1 MTAMS
6 TDSGHRSD
14 PECTP
19 ASARDRRVPQASTSS
34 AVPKRSSARR
44 SSSSCTCH
52 STIHSAYDQYRLKN
66 ALVNAPRRGGVKLRV
81 PPRVFSVRRSRR
93 LYARRSASV
102 GGAET
107 EGTNA
112 DAASRFTPRLFG
124 DERTSAGSGPASDDM
139 CASASRASAAAAS
152 ASRLLASR
160 STRVMSFC
168 LIPAYISDSGS
179 LQPRSSVTPFRRV
192 EPLSAPELVPPRVRG
207 RGKVVVVPERVSTRF
222 SSAESPPVEKS
233 SNCSSSPEKNPSPR

>member
-14 PECTP
+14 PGCTP

-81 PPRVFSVRRSRR
+81 PPRVFSVTRSRR

-112 DAASRFTPRLFG
+112 DAASRFTPRRSVG
-124 DERTSAGSGPASDDM
+124 CTSAGSGPASDDM

-179 LQPRSSVTPFRRV
+179 LQPRSSVTPDRV
-192 EPLSAPELVPPRVRG
+192 EPLSAPEGVPPRVRG
-207 RGKVVVVPERVSTRF
+207 RVKGRSPGEVSTRL
-222 SSAESPPVEKS
+222 SDAESRVEKS
-233 SNCSSSPEKNPSPR
+233 SNCG